1 MFPPFGYS
9 CLMLLAHC
17 WACCCA
23 FHSAYSHCSSSLS
36 KNACISRSRTP
47 SELCTFPDVTKT
59 HWAYW
64 YIMEATNDH
73 DYTKSGSNEL
83 WSSIHN

>member
-1 MFPPFGYS
+1 M
-9 CLMLLAHC
+9 
-17 WACCCA
+17 
-23 FHSAYSHCSSSLS
+23 
-36 KNACISRSRTP
+36 
-47 SELCTFPDVTKT
+47 TKT

-64 YIMEATNDH
+64 YIMEATNGH